1 MMLKE
6 GWDVRNVT
14 TIVGLRAYSSKS
26 NILPEQTLGR
36 GLRRM
41 YRDNNVSELVSVVGT
56 QAFMDFVDSIQSE
69 GVELEKRAM
78 GDGTLPK
85 SPIVVEIDTE
95 NKKKDIDALD
105 IEIPVLSPRVY
116 REYKN
121 LSQLDIANF
130 GNQVFTVQEFSEEEK
145 REIVFKNI
153 TTNEITHTT
162 VLDTDIAA
170 SYQSVIGYFAQSI
183 MKDLRLVSGYD
194 ILYGKVKEFVQNY
207 LFDRV
212 VDLED
217 LNTLR
222 NLSELAVNKTIQETF
237 KKKIN
242 ELTVL
247 DKGEAEIRDYI
258 KISKCRPFVAKEQG
272 YLVPK
277 KSAFNKIIGDS
288 KFELEFASFLET
300 CDDIISYVKNYFAV
314 SFRLDY
320 RNEHGDISNYYPD
333 FIVKKSEKEIYIVE
347 TKGVEYA
354 HDPLKIERLKQW
366 CEDVNKKESGVTYS
380 WLYVKQEEFGKYK
393 AKNFGEL
400 VKLGI

>member
-1 MMLKE
+1 MGE
-6 GWDVRNVT
+6 G
-14 TIVGLRAYSSKS
+14 SK
-26 NILPEQTLGR
+26 P
-36 GLRRM
+36 
-41 YRDNNVSELVSVVGT
+41 
-56 QAFMDFVDSIQSE
+56 QAP
-69 GVELEKRAM
+69 L
-78 GDGTLPK
+78 
-85 SPIVVEIDTE
+85 VVEVDLE
-95 NKKKDIDALD
+95 NKKKNIEALD
-105 IEIPVLSPRVY
+105 IEIPILSPRIY

-121 LSQLDIANF
+121 LSLLDVSTF
-130 GNQVFTVQEFSEEEK
+130 GNQIFALQQFSEEEK
-145 REIVFKNI
+145 REIVFKDI

-162 VLDTDIAA
+162 ILDTDTVAN
-170 SYQSVIGYFAQSI
+170 YQSVIGYFTQSI